1 MSKMLKV
8 LEPLCLVAVPSML
21 VCCGLFGWQHTA
33 LVSTLVVVLALLPFF
48 ARFERQRPRPR
59 DLMPIVVLS
68 AIAAIG
74 RALFAPF
81 PNFKPVSAI
90 VIVGAICFGRQSG
103 FLIGALSALA
113 SNLFFGQGAWTPWQM
128 YAWGL
133 MGYVAGCLRDSR
145 LFAHKGGVL
154 SFGAVASYGF
164 GLIMDAWFLIAF
176 VDPVNLA
183 TTLATFAASIAFDL
197 SHAASTVLF
206 LALILGPWTRKL
218 LRVKTKFGLLE
229 L

>member
-8 LEPLCLVAVPSML
+8 LEPLCLILVPGML
-21 VCCGLFGWQHTA
+21 VGCALLGWQHTA

-74 RALFAPF
+74 RVLFAPF

-128 YAWGL
+128 YGWGL
-133 MGYVAGCLRDSR
+133 MGYLAGCLRDSR

-154 SFGAVASYGF
+154 AFGAVASYGF
-164 GLIMDAWFLIAF
+164 GLVMDAWFLIAF